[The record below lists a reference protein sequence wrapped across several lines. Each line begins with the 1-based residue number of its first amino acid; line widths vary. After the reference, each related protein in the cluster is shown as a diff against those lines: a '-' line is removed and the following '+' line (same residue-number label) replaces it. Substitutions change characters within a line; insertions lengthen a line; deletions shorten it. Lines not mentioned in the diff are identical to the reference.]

1 MRNTP
6 GGIESRINDAE
17 EQRRELEGRMVGIS
31 AMEQDRQKRMKTKS
45 EDSLR
50 DFWDSI
56 KHSNIRILGV
66 PEGEERK
73 RQRTYLETK

>member
-1 MRNTP
+1 MSNLEDSIENHWCLMEK
-6 GGIESRINDAE
+6 GI
-17 EQRRELEGRMVGIS
+17 
-31 AMEQDRQKRMKTKS
+31 KRS

>member
-1 MRNTP
+1 M
-6 GGIESRINDAE
+6 EKRI
-17 EQRRELEGRMVGIS
+17 
-31 AMEQDRQKRMKTKS
+31 KRS

-56 KHSNIRILGV
+56 KHSNILIFGV